1 MAVKLVGPQDGGT
14 VLISSTTV
22 SAATAVSF
30 TNIPTQYKDLIVRW
44 YDVRQSVMNTHL
56 YIRVND
62 DSSTV
67 YHQRFW
73 RFGNTAVAYSTAG
86 TPKDGFGS
94 GYDDYGIV
102 PSSDTTAAPSSAL
115 LAHGYLRIARYAETG
130 EREMESQ
137 STAYRPVTAPAYYG
151 YVFGNCVYKPTSAS
165 AITKVEFLRS
175 STQTIN
181 GKFYLYGVY

>member
-22 SAATAVSF
+22 SAATAISF

-44 YDVRQSVMNTHL
+44 YDVLQNGLNTHL
-56 YIRVND
+56 YVRVND

-67 YHQRFW
+67 YAQRFW
-73 RFGNTAVAYSTAG
+73 RFGNNVVGYSTAG
-86 TPKDGFGS
+86 SPKSGFGLDHDGFG
-94 GYDDYGIV
+94 IV
-102 PSSDTTAAPSSAL
+102 ASSNTATSSSAEM
-115 LAHGYLRIARYAETG
+115 AHGHLRIARYAETG

-137 STAYRPVTAPAYYG
+137 STMYRLTSTPTFFG
-151 YVFGNCVYKPTSAS
+151 YVFGNGVYKPTNGS